1 VAAVPRSSDFSIE
14 SKLSVEQIHSAF
26 SQEDYWLARQ
36 VAFGDVGRL
45 DSFVVDTDGS
55 VHAVIK
61 TDMRDANPPGLVAHL
76 YPRSWQTVHE
86 ETWSPAGEGEV
97 RGEIN
102 FATHGAP
109 GSGMGTALLTP
120 TQNGSRLKG
129 RATVEFRVPL
139 IGGKVEGV
147 ICRQLVEQ
155 LSQMLR
161 FTEEW
166 VTENA

>member
-26 SQEDYWLARQ
+26 SQGDYWLARQ
-36 VAFGDVGRL
+36 VAFGGVGRL

-55 VHAVIK
+55 VNAVIK
-61 TDMRDANPPGLVAHL
+61 ADLRHEGLPGLVAHL

-86 ETWSPAGEGEV
+86 ETWSPAGDGKV
-97 RGEIN
+97 RGEVN
-102 FATHGAP
+102 FASYGTP

-120 TQNGSRLKG
+120 TQNGSCLKG
-129 RATVEFRVPL
+129 SATVEFRVPL
-139 IGGKVEGV
+139 IGGKIEGM